1 MSEARYTRLEELKAE
16 AAAALNLPINAGNVV
31 LLSAL
36 KLEHEVLL
44 ESLIAGRAV
53 DPSALLNITEAI
65 AKFAPATPPP
75 KVEVTF
81 VERLHGICE
90 KCGHS
95 QPQPA
100 QDHLPPKPLPPPVVD
115 AGGKLKPFAAPTSP
129 ANVVELR
136 PR

>member
-16 AAAALNLPINAGNVV
+16 AAAALNLPINADNVV

-65 AKFAPATPPP
+65 AKFAPAMPPP

-100 QDHLPPKPLPPPVVD
+100 QEPIVD

>member
-16 AAAALNLPINAGNVV
+16 AAAALNLPINADNVV

-44 ESLIAGRAV
+44 ESL
-53 DPSALLNITEAI
+53 T
-65 AKFAPATPPP
+65 KFAPATPPP
-75 KVEVTF
+75 KVEVIF
-81 VERLHGICE
+81 VEQLHGICE

>member
-1 MSEARYTRLEELKAE
+1 MSEARYTRLEELKVE
-16 AAAALNLPINAGNVV
+16 AAAALNLPINADNVV

-65 AKFAPATPPP
+65 AKFAPAMPPP
-75 KVEVTF
+75 KVEVIF
-81 VERLHGICE
+81 VEQLHGICE

-115 AGGKLKPFAAPTSP
+115 AGGKLKRFAAPTSP